1 MFSYALCIFPANTI
15 IEEYTLSTITK
26 KASNRTQMGRKYK
39 KLKYW
44 LQNISRFIV
53 VFLAIYFAI
62 ELSKRLDK
70 FLSVLG
76 ALLCAPLAIL
86 YPSLI
91 HLVSLSKT
99 GADVLADVFL
109 IVIALVIMVFSTY

>member
-1 MFSYALCIFPANTI
+1 
-15 IEEYTLSTITK
+15 
-26 KASNRTQMGRKYK
+26 MGRKYK

-44 LQNISRFIV
+44 LQNLSRFIV
-53 VFLAIYFAI
+53 VLLAIYFSI

-91 HLVSLSKT
+91 HLVCLSKT
-99 GADVLADVFL
+99 YGDVLADIGL
-109 IVIALVIMVFSTY
+109 IAISVVIMVFSTYQSLSTW